1 MPKGIFSPVQ
11 FTFLYAMQLFPALSA
26 GGVEPIPKIIPMRLY
41 IAEFFSYPPSFMQ
54 TILYQKG

>member
-1 MPKGIFSPVQ
+1 
-11 FTFLYAMQLFPALSA
+11 MQLFPALSA